1 MSGTK
6 KQIQDRVNATF
17 NAAMNR
23 WKKPA
28 GGERPNAPPSYCNRC
43 NGIGHRAADCRCSKA
58 MTCVDCKGTRHKDR
72 YSGYCPWN
80 TSNFTLPV
88 EERTPDNP
96 KIKRPA
102 APANNSGTQP
112 QRNNRY
118 ADNCAATVNQ
128 VIDRILHNQ
137 DGNDRGR

>member
-1 MSGTK
+1 MS
-6 KQIQDRVNATF
+6 I
-17 NAAMNR
+17 
-23 WKKPA
+23 
-28 GGERPNAPPSYCNRC
+28 
-43 NGIGHRAADCRCSKA
+43 
-58 MTCVDCKGTRHKDR
+58 TCVDCKGTHHKDR

-96 KIKRPA
+96 KIKRPT

-137 DGNDRGR
+137 DGNDRGRQEPAIQDASNWSEEDRREYIQCRKEKEDIQADRVVK